1 MKAAKLCEAGIPLQV
16 EQAALEGPRA
26 REMRAQIAAHGTP
39 NVASM
44 PQTGSAPVFTALDMM
59 WKKLK
64 IITVGMDDAS
74 CLLFVPQLTRWYRDE
89 WLKFDELI
97 SRWIGLCHIDQTY
110 RSSTTGPVGRNFIT
124 L

>member
-26 REMRAQIAAHGTP
+26 REMHDQIAAHGTP
-39 NVASM
+39 NVASL

-64 IITVGMDDAS
+64 IVTVGMDDAS
-74 CLLFVPQLTRWYRDE
+74 CLLFVPQ